1 MVTEVP
7 ANAERVAVV
16 DALRQAYALIA
27 SQRPF
32 ITDDDVAKLDEAL
45 STIRALAEVIK
56 GQA

>member
-7 ANAERVAVV
+7 ANAEQVAVI
-16 DALRQAYALIA
+16 DALRQAYALIEA
-27 SQRPF
+27 QRPF
-32 ITDDDVAKLDEAL
+32 ITDEVTKLDEAL